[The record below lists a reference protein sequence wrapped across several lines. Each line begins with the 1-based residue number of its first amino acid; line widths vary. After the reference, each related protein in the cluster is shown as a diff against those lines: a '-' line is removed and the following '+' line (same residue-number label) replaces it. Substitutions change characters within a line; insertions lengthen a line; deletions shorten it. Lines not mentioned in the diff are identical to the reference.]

1 MPKLIG
7 IASRDNWWGSQVK
20 LVIGLRPG
28 WWKRIP
34 VWSLCLEDCVT
45 HCARALMSLLDPCQ
59 GCELDLFSSCW
70 HTALG
75 VSLLWNCLGWA
86 ALLRV
91 TPLPRTAWASGWSMQ
106 GNRDPALFAPN
117 QDSPEDIW
125 STEPLTESAQ
135 APKVTAEAWSVQSLP
150 QMWTPKALCW
160 GCPACWSLQ
169 HLLPC
174 RPGFLLLN
182 SQQAEGSCDRVLT
195 NGRWAEWSGLGS
207 ISGVGG
213 SVCEVVQTAH
223 EGDLPEWKINFPCV
237 KLLRF
242 GICFG
247 LCKHD
252 KLSYQTLAYPIF
264 SMALAFLFQNLSNSR
279 GRSSHKLMSGYTIN
293 ICCFSY
299 VCLS

>member
-1 MPKLIG
+1 MKEDSSVISLLGRLCDSLCTCSDEPPRPLSGMRAGLILQLLAHSPWSQSSLELPWLSCLTQGHTPSQNSLSQWLINAGEQRSSPFCPKSGQPWRYLVYRTPHRV
-7 IASRDNWWGSQVK
+7 SLGSQ
-20 LVIGLRPG
+20 G
-28 WWKRIP
+28 
-34 VWSLCLEDCVT
+34 
-45 HCARALMSLLDPCQ
+45 
-59 GCELDLFSSCW
+59 
-70 HTALG
+70 
-75 VSLLWNCLGWA
+75 
-86 ALLRV
+86 
-91 TPLPRTAWASGWSMQ
+91 
-106 GNRDPALFAPN
+106 
-117 QDSPEDIW
+117 DS
-125 STEPLTESAQ
+125 
-135 APKVTAEAWSVQSLP
+135 AEAWSVQSLP

-174 RPGFLLLN
+174 RAGFLLLN

-247 LCKHD
+247 LCKHN